1 MKKPKINLSWPAQMF
16 DFHAESNSNEK
27 FSRGKLKV
35 FYKGETADHR
45 YFSDAFAE
53 ELVKSLPYTPIV
65 SYYDTEKEDFK
76 GHASEQAIYGIV
88 DPCVPPSFEKD
99 ENGQEWCICDTVLYT
114 ERPGEVG
121 RIAKQIADHSQ
132 SLELADA
139 KYTINYDEKRH
150 FKNIE
155 FTEGKFIGVSVLG
168 NDQKPAFTGS
178 QFFSSNSE
186 FEEKMHLLKEYCERK
201 NGQESQEK
209 IMEITNYTDFMKLSW
224 GEISTKVAD
233 TISKEYGNEAFT
245 QVADMDG
252 ESVYVLFYSYIDGSC
267 DYYRVSYSIDE
278 NGTVTLGEAKKVHR
292 TWEEIPEV
300 EIKTEMSAKPVD
312 EPQEEVQEKKEDM
325 AVADE
330 KEEDSSEKEETSENK
345 TEDEEPKKEEDCSLV
360 TEAAEKEEEEKKEE
374 SEESED
380 KADEEKPSTEEEKK
394 PEDDKFSTEE
404 VTAAE
409 EAPAVEAAPQEQFES
424 EESTVDNNNNIEELP
439 SEEKEVSS
447 STSAPVEGEKEQ
459 FTAHQLE
466 EKVEL
471 LNSYK
476 DQLGSDKYG
485 EFMSKI
491 MSFENSK
498 DLEVSI
504 LKSIVSIKQETPS
517 SRRAF
522 SYAYVNN
529 SEKKDD
535 TGEDWIRKAL
545 RRN

>member
-16 DFHAESNSNEK
+16 DFHEESNSNEK
-27 FSRGKLKV
+27 FSRGKLRV

-53 ELVKSLPYTPIV
+53 ELVKSLPYTPVV
-65 SYYDTEKEDFK
+65 SYYDEEKGDFK

-99 ENGQEWCICDTVLYT
+99 EQGHEWCICDTVLYT

-132 SLELADA
+132 SLELTDA

-178 QFFSSNSE
+178 QFFSSNSD
-186 FEEKMHLLKEYCERK
+186 FEEKMNLLKKYCETK
-201 NGQESQEK
+201 NDQESQEK
-209 IMEITNYTDFMKLSW
+209 VMKITNYVDFMNLTW

-233 TISKEYGNEAFT
+233 SISKEYSAEAYT
-245 QVADMDG
+245 ILEDLEDG
-252 ESVYVLFYSYIDGSC
+252 FAYVLFYSYIDGSSEH
-267 DYYRVSYSIDE
+267 YRISYSIDE
-278 NGTVTLGEAKKVHR
+278 NGTVALGEAKKVHR
-292 TWEEIPEV
+292 TWEVIEDASEAAV
-300 EIKTEMSAKPVD
+300 ETEMSAKSVE
-312 EPQEEVQEKKEDM
+312 EPQDEEVQEKK
-325 AVADE
+325 
-330 KEEDSSEKEETSENK
+330 KEEMATKEEEEEKPTEDKSSEEEK
-345 TEDEEPKKEEDCSLV
+345 P
-360 TEAAEKEEEEKKEE
+360 AAEEKPEEEKKE
-374 SEESED
+374 
-380 KADEEKPSTEEEKK
+380 DEEKPKEEYSLDETQITNAAEVSSEEE
-394 PEDDKFSTEE
+394 ELEVATE
-404 VTAAE
+404 T
-409 EAPAVEAAPQEQFES
+409 PSQEQFES
-424 EESTVDNNNNIEELP
+424 EELTVDNNHQELP

-447 STSAPVEGEKEQ
+447 TSTPAKGEEEQ
-459 FTAHQLE
+459 FTALKPE
-466 EKVEL
+466 EEVDLLKEKVNL

-476 DQLGSDKYG
+476 DQLDTDKYG
-485 EFMSKI
+485 EFMSNI

-504 LKSIVSIKQETPS
+504 LKSIVSLKEETS
-517 SRRAF
+517 TNRRAF

-529 SEKKDD
+529 TEKKDD
-535 TGEDWIRKAL
+535 TGDSWVGRAL
-545 RRN
+545 RRTR